1 MLLRLP
7 EQNAAPLLIF
17 VFCTTFFIYNIQRII
32 RLDYQKLIG
41 KYIGIRLS
49 WIIRNR
55 KIITLFSLLSAIVA
69 IIFALLYLSKI
80 IFFSIPLGIISV
92 LYVIPFYKKKA
103 LRHFTWSKISI
114 IAFVWAS
121 TTILL
126 PVILNL
132 GWSAISSSH
141 IYLLFIEQF
150 LFIFAITLPFDVR
163 DLKYDLSFKM
173 RTIPSK
179 IGITKTIQLAHLFL
193 LITVGLKYYQ
203 LYSGQINSAQ
213 FIANSVAI
221 FITGVII
228 AFTSMRRSELF
239 FSGLVESTM
248 ILLYLSTL
256 VLQY

>member
-7 EQNAAPLLIF
+7 EQNAYPLLIF
-17 VFCTTFFIYNIQRII
+17 VFCTTFFVYNIQRII

-55 KIITLFSLLSAIVA
+55 KIITILSLLAA
-69 IIFALLYLSKI
+69 IIALVFALLYLSKI
-80 IFFSIPLGIISV
+80 FFISIPLGIMSI

-114 IAFVWAS
+114 IALVWAS

-132 GWSAISSSH
+132 GWHAINSSY
-141 IYLLFIEQF
+141 IYLLFIERF

-179 IGITKTIQLAHLFL
+179 IGIKKTIQLAHFFL
-193 LITVGLKYYQ
+193 LITIALKYYQ
-203 LYSGQINSAQ
+203 YYLGHINGTQ
-213 FIANSVAI
+213 FVANGIAI
-221 FITGVII
+221 FITGII
-228 AFTSMRRSELF
+228 VAFTSMRRSELF
-239 FSGLVESTM
+239 FSGLVEGTM
-248 ILLYLSTL
+248 IILYLSTL
-256 VLQY
+256 VLEY

>member
-1 MLLRLP
+1 MLLQLP
-7 EQNAAPLLIF
+7 EQNAYPLLIF

-55 KIITLFSLLSAIVA
+55 KIITIFSLLSAIIA
-69 IIFALLYLSKI
+69 IIFSLLYLSKI
-80 IFFSIPLGIISV
+80 IFIAIPLGVISV
-92 LYVIPFYKKKA
+92 LYVIPFYQKKA

-132 GWSAISSSH
+132 GWHTISNSR

-173 RTIPSK
+173 RTIPST

-193 LITVGLKYYQ
+193 LITVALKYYQ
-203 LYSGQINSAQ
+203 LYLGQINSAQ
-213 FIANSVAI
+213 FIANGIAI
-221 FITGVII
+221 LITGIII
-228 AFTSMRRSELF
+228 AFTSMKRSELF
-239 FSGLVESTM
+239 FSGLIEGTM
-248 ILLYLSTL
+248 VIIYLSTL

>member
-1 MLLRLP
+1 MIH
-7 EQNAAPLLIF
+7 E
-17 VFCTTFFIYNIQRII
+17 
-32 RLDYQKLIG
+32 
-41 KYIGIRLS
+41 
-49 WIIRNR
+49 
-55 KIITLFSLLSAIVA
+55 
-69 IIFALLYLSKI
+69 
-80 IFFSIPLGIISV
+80 
-92 LYVIPFYKKKA
+92 
-103 LRHFTWSKISI
+103 
-114 IAFVWAS
+114 WAS